1 MAKWIL
7 KAVIQKGISYLPA
20 KNKINYFFQKY
31 VTKGVRLTDAHFEG
45 KLGQAR
51 NHVQYFRKYHTR
63 HEGFTALELGTGWYP
78 VVPVGLYLCGAG
90 KVATVD
96 LSDLMRYENI
106 LTAIRKFKEYQEA
119 GKLQEWLPHALPDR
133 TQQLFAL
140 LSDAP
145 AERTELLAKLGTQYH
160 VADARKLGLTDQW
173 ADLIVSNNVLEHI
186 YPEILK
192 EILQEFKRIS
202 KSDGIS
208 SHFIDMSDHFA
219 HMDKSINI
227 YNFLKF
233 SEGQWKLIDNSI
245 QPQNRLRINH
255 YHDMYRQLGLN
266 VLEQVDRPG
275 SIDELLSVKLHSN
288 FASIDPRIAAVSHSQ
303 LISR

>member
-20 KNKINYFFQKY
+20 EHKINYLFQKY
-31 VTKGVRLTDAHFEG
+31 VTKGVRLTDRVFDD
-45 KLGQAR
+45 KLTSVR
-51 NHVQYFRKYHTR
+51 DHVHYFRKYHAK
-63 HEGFTALELGTGWYP
+63 HEGFTALELGSGWFP
-78 VVPVGLYLCGAG
+78 VVPMGLYLCGAG
-90 KVATVD
+90 KITTVD
-96 LSDLMRYENI
+96 LSDLMRRENI
-106 LTAIRKFKEYQEA
+106 LATIRKYKEYQEA
-119 GKLQEWLPHALPDR
+119 GKLQGWLPHALPDR
-133 TQQLFAL
+133 TQRLFAL
-140 LSDAP
+140 LTDAP
-145 AERTELLAKLGTQYH
+145 AERGELLAKFGTRYL
-160 VADARKLGLTDQW
+160 VADARKLDLPDQCT
-173 ADLIVSNNVLEHI
+173 DLIVSNNVLEHI
-186 YPEILK
+186 YPDALKDILK
-192 EILQEFKRIS
+192 EFKRIS
-202 KSDGIS
+202 KSDGVS

-255 YHDMYRQLGLN
+255 YRDMYRQLGLN

-275 SIDELLSVKLHSN
+275 SIDELLSVKLHTT
-288 FASIDPRIAAVSHSQ
+288 FASIDPRIAAVSHSL